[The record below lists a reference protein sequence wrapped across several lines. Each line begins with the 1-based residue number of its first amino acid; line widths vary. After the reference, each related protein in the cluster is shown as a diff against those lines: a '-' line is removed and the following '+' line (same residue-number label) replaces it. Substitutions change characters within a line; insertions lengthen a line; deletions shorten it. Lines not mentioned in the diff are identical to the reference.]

1 MVKKVR
7 GLLKK
12 AAYRGNGDKNRK
24 SKKAIASGPSK
35 KRIKLLTTKTKARAK
50 NSRVVKTDR
59 VVHHHVAVRP
69 HNHLMNR
76 WSWYER
82 WHNWKW
88 HSLFNLSVLLLSLAS
103 MFVFSYSALA
113 APTDTNVWTFNTPGD
128 YSYTNT
134 KIEPNSNNLRLKL
147 QDVVQNFSVA
157 GGQLQS
163 NNVLDITSDSTYYYV
178 ATDLGID
185 VIRQDTWARAGYVT
199 SGGGFVTIDIANGY
213 LYAGKNGGIYRWQT
227 SSLTNNTA
235 LGSPRYSTSTTPAL
249 GNQNVQ
255 KININIIATKVY
267 IAVSTPTFAHII
279 KDEQGTVAIVK
290 ASIAGGYNNNGAF
303 ISDDGALYYDMR
315 TNGNTLTDGAIF
327 AKYSAITLTSDW
339 VGWSGASVDYGTDW
353 APLHGP
359 NPTRSFFTGIK
370 VASGTST
377 ANSGNNTIYVETEDG
392 LTIIQ
397 ENRTTP
403 GSSTISNYTSS
414 SRGSNL
420 LSGTSAQGR
429 FGSSVSANQT
439 FDGNTGSYYIATQT
453 SADDWLEYDLGSN
466 KTFNYLKQYFWNTA
480 AYTPSSYV
488 VESSTQGTSA
498 NLASSATAWA
508 PWAQTGYTASA
519 PNDNNYN
526 TMYYSA
532 FNSGAMTQLFEQ
544 SFATPRSVGGVDLQY
559 WDQNSAAKNYQIE
572 GSSTATVSI
581 TPTSATSSSVYTNTP
596 ASFGPLLSIDRN
608 AGSRWISN
616 VATNTTP
623 QWLQMDLGSSQSI
636 AGLAWVNESSSYLTK
651 DFSIDYSTD
660 GTNWTSAYDTT
671 NNSNQSN
678 RIKFSSPV
686 TGRYLRLYVTQSGNG
701 TDVSGVRISE
711 IEPFSSMF
719 EQGTL
724 STLATVSNNNQ
735 LGKFNA
741 FTPTSVKSIR
751 IKATSTYATNSQMG
765 IREMKTFQSTFENG
779 TVTQLS
785 SVTGLN
791 IPLLWGN
798 NVSHDTSF
806 NTTSA
811 RYLRIRFNGYA
822 NTSLLVSEVELNN
835 TSLPEYTPG
844 RIKGSSNDISNGRYY
859 SVHNSLAPEDGR
871 VLRIDGIN
879 VNTPTIG
886 KIYNKANFP
895 DLINNEFSSVK
906 YVDSTK
912 LLVGTSAGAS
922 FVGQRYATDLPTVL
936 PNNSFAPAAVSSWK
950 NFTESATKNGGQIY
964 YQISNDDGSTW
975 NYWNGTAWVIAGAG
989 NYNTA
994 TDIDTNISSF
1004 ALGTRSFKWKA
1015 FLASNGSQA
1024 ITLNSVTLVINPDT
1038 NPPSTNASNISLN
1051 RSNGGATIAESAW
1064 TNAPTPYIS
1073 WTAGADDANPGAT
1086 GIKGYCMYVGSDNS
1100 ATPES
1105 DKGLLGASPLDTDG
1119 ACPYAVSGTSL
1130 DLSTANVLTS
1140 ALQSSNDYYYIKIKA
1155 LDNSNNV
1162 YISASESIS
1171 FRFDNTAPSAP
1182 GFVSGPSQFIA
1193 TRDVTLTWPSSG
1205 QGAISDDN
1213 SGIVGLQYRIGNGTW
1228 YGDSHNGNQNAT
1240 DLLVNDG
1247 SYRTDATY
1255 DYPGLIEGNNII
1267 YFRSL
1272 DNAGNYSSTYATA
1285 VVKINTASPSS
1296 PQSVVATPS
1305 TNTTNA
1311 FGFSWAPPASFVG
1324 DASDL
1329 TYCYTVNTLP
1339 TVNTCTYTE
1348 KGVDSIPT
1356 GAYATQPGTN
1366 TFYVVAKDEAG
1377 NINYATYGS
1386 AEFTANTSAPGIP
1399 LTVEIADISTRTT
1412 SNWKLA
1418 VSWAAPTDTGAGVSS
1433 YRILRSLDGVSF
1445 SQIASTAGLS
1455 FVDTSLTQQDYYY
1468 QVKACD
1474 SANNCGAVS
1483 AIVTLKPTG
1492 KYTEPADLVSAPTV
1506 SAITTKRATIA
1517 WVTNRES
1524 DSKLAIGKKRGQY
1537 SPSEI
1542 SNSSQITSHTVA
1554 LDNLDAGTTY
1564 YYVARWTDE
1573 DGNTGVSDEGTFQT
1587 APAPVLKEVNTLKV
1601 GLTNAL
1607 IQFTTKDANVVD
1619 VIFGKS
1625 EDFGGIKTTNTS
1637 KSESTYEVELSG
1649 LDDGVKYF
1657 YKVIMYDSEGGKYQ
1671 SSIFSFS
1678 TLPRPRITQLQFQP
1692 VTGEPTSTQKVS
1704 WKTNVAASSQIS
1716 YNVDGSAP
1724 TEVSDS
1730 KLLTDHEMII
1740 RDLVDSSSYSL
1751 IALSRDGAGNLAT
1764 SDRQSFKT
1772 ALDTRPPKISDISI
1786 EKVIRGTGTE
1796 ARGQI
1801 VVTWKTDEP
1810 ATSQIQFA
1818 EGASTTELNNSSTE
1832 DGNLTTEHISIVSDL
1847 TPSKAYNVR
1856 PLSRDKASNKATG
1869 TTQTVI
1875 IGRATDSV
1883 ISIIFNTLQRMFGYE
1898 PK

>member
-7 GLLKK
+7 GLLEK
-12 AAYRGNGDKNRK
+12 AAHRGNGDKYRK
-24 SKKAIASGPSK
+24 SKIAIASRPSK
-35 KRIKLLTTKTKARAK
+35 KRIKSLATKTKTRAK
-50 NSRVVKTDR
+50 NSRVVKTAR

-76 WSWYER
+76 WSWYEC

-88 HSLFNLSVLLLSLAS
+88 HSIFNISVLVVSLAS

-113 APTDTNVWTFNTPGD
+113 SPTDTNVWTFNTPED

-134 KIEPNSNNLRLKL
+134 KIEPDSNNLRLKL

-163 NNVLDITSDSTYYYV
+163 NNVLDVTANDTYYFV

-185 VIRQDTWARAGYVT
+185 VIRQDTWTRTGYVN
-199 SGGGFVTIDIANGY
+199 SGGGFGTIDIANDY
-213 LYAGKNGGIYRWQT
+213 LYAGKNGGIYRWQI
-227 SSLTNNTA
+227 SNLTDNTA

-249 GNQNVQ
+249 GSQNIR
-255 KININIIATKVY
+255 KLSATVISSKVY
-267 IAVSTPTFAHII
+267 LAVATVSYVELI
-279 KDEQGTVAIVK
+279 KDEQGTNTIVK
-290 ASIAGGYNNNGAF
+290 SAAGGGYTINGATV
-303 ISDDGALYYDMR
+303 SSDGALYYDMR
-315 TNGNTLTDGAIF
+315 HGSFSVNSTIF
-327 AKYSAITLTSDW
+327 VKYNAITQGADWTYNTNNVDFGSDLT
-339 VGWSGASVDYGTDW
+339 A
-353 APLHGP
+353 AHGP
-359 NPTRSFFTGIK
+359 NPSNGYTTGVK
-370 VASGTST
+370 VTSGTST
-377 ANSGNNTIYVETEDG
+377 ANSGDNTIYVETEAG
-392 LTIIQ
+392 LSVIQ

-403 GSSTISNYTSS
+403 ASGTINNYTTS

-420 LSGTSAQGR
+420 ISGATAQARYGTALTAGQTIDNNTSSFYQAPQLLS
-429 FGSSVSANQT
+429 
-439 FDGNTGSYYIATQT
+439 
-453 SADDWLEYDLGSN
+453 DDWFEYDLGIN
-466 KTFNYLKQYFWNTA
+466 KTFNFLKQYFWTSSV
-480 AYTPSSYV
+480 YTPSSYV

-498 NLASSATAWA
+498 NLASSATVWA
-508 PWAQTGYTASA
+508 PWNNSSF
-519 PNDNNYN
+519 PNSGGSDTNYSTSYN
-526 TMYYSA
+526 TGFATNVIAQPMY
-532 FNSGAMTQLFEQ
+532 EQ
-544 SFATPRSVGGVDLQY
+544 SFATNQTISGVDMQFY
-559 WDQNSAAKNYQIE
+559 DQATTGKNYTIQ
-572 GSSTATVSI
+572 GSTTATTALTASTVTVSSKN
-581 TPTSATSSSVYTNTP
+581 PSTSASH
-596 ASFGPLLSIDRN
+596 SIDRTTNTRWLSN
-608 AGSRWISN
+608 A
-616 VATNTTP
+616 ATNTAP
-623 QWLQMDLGSSQSI
+623 QWLQLDYGSSKTFAGISFVDTTTI
-636 AGLAWVNESSSYLTK
+636 ADY
-651 DFSIDYSTD
+651 SIDYSED
-660 GTNWTSAYDTT
+660 GTNWTSAYSTT
-671 NNSNQSN
+671 GNSSGAS
-678 RIKFSSPV
+678 RIKFTTPV
-686 TGRYLRLYVTQSGNG
+686 TGQYLRVYVTKS
-701 TDVSGVRISE
+701 TSPASPSGVAIYE
-711 IEPFSSMF
+711 VEAFSSMF
-719 EQGTL
+719 ESGTVT
-724 STLATVSNNNQ
+724 TLDTVTNNSDIGRMSN
-735 LGKFNA
+735 
-741 FTPTSVKSIR
+741 FTSTSVKSVR
-751 IKATSTYATNSQMG
+751 ILVTSTFGANANFG
-765 IREMKTFQSTFENG
+765 VREMKTYQTAFGSG

-785 SVTGLN
+785 SMSGLSIPVTWTN
-791 IPLLWGN
+791 SI
-798 NVSHDTSF
+798 SHDVSF
-806 NTTSA
+806 NSTTA
-811 RYLRIRFNGYA
+811 RYVRIRYTGYA
-822 NTSLLVSEVELNN
+822 NTNLLVSEIELNN
-835 TSLPEYTPG
+835 TSLPNYAPSK
-844 RIKGSSNDISNGRYY
+844 IIGSSIDSTNNRYY
-859 SVHNSLAPEDGR
+859 SVHNSAAVEDGKI
-871 VLRIDGIN
+871 LRIDGVN
-879 VNTPTIG
+879 VNSPSIGQTI
-886 KIYNKANFP
+886 NKASFA
-895 DLINNEFSSVK
+895 DLASNEFSSVK

-912 LLVGTSAGAS
+912 LLAGTSAGAS
-922 FVGQRYATDLPTVL
+922 FIGQRYATDLPTIT
-936 PNNSFAPAAVSSWK
+936 PNNSFSPVAVSSWK
-950 NFTESATKNGGQIY
+950 NFTESATKNGGEVY

-994 TDIDTNISSF
+994 ADIDTNILSF

-1038 NPPSTNASNISLN
+1038 NPPTTNASNISMN
-1051 RSNGGATIAESAW
+1051 RSNGGASIAESAW
-1064 TNAPTPYIS
+1064 TNASTPYIS
-1073 WTAGADDANPGAT
+1073 WTAGVDDAGPGAT
-1086 GIKGYCMYVGSDNS
+1086 GIKGYCLYVGSDNS
-1100 ATPES
+1100 ASPES

-1119 ACPYAVSGTSL
+1119 ACPYAVSGTSI
-1130 DLSTANVLTS
+1130 DLSTANTLTA
-1140 ALQSSNDYYYIKIKA
+1140 ALQSSNNYYYVKIKA

-1162 YISASESIS
+1162 YTSAAESFS

-1193 TRDVTLTWPSSG
+1193 TRDVTLTWPATG
-1205 QGAISDDN
+1205 DGAISDVN

-1255 DYPGLIEGNNII
+1255 DYPDLIEGNNII

-1285 VVKINTASPSS
+1285 VIKINTASPSS
-1296 PQSVVATPS
+1296 PQSVTATPS
-1305 TNTTNA
+1305 SNTTNS
-1311 FGFSWAPPASFVG
+1311 FGFSWAPPSTFVG
-1324 DASDL
+1324 NASDL
-1329 TYCYTVNTLP
+1329 SYCYTVNTLP

-1348 KGVDSIPT
+1348 KGADRLLPGSF
-1356 GAYATQPGTN
+1356 ATQPGTN

-1399 LTVEIADISTRTT
+1399 LTIEIADISTRAT

-1433 YRILRSLDGVSF
+1433 YRILRSLDGVTF
-1445 SQIASTAGLS
+1445 GQIATTAGLS
-1455 FVDTSLTQQDYYY
+1455 FVDTNLTQQDYYY

-1474 SANNCGAVS
+1474 SANNCGAAS
-1483 AIVTLKPTG
+1483 ATVTLKPTG
-1492 KYTEPADLVSAPTV
+1492 KYTEPAELVSAPTV
-1506 SAITTKRATIA
+1506 SGITTKRATIA

-1601 GLTNAL
+1601 GLTNSL
-1607 IQFTTKDANVVD
+1607 IQFTTKDANIVD

-1704 WKTNVAASSQIS
+1704 WKTNVPASSQIS

-1730 KLLTDHEMII
+1730 KLLTDHEMVI
-1740 RDLVDSSSYSL
+1740 RDLVDSSNYSL